1 MNPPAGT
8 GFPSTPT
15 PAALSGLMIADFSR
29 ILAGPLATMVLA
41 DLGAE
46 VIKIERPDGGDD
58 TRSWGPPYDNVGRAT
73 YFLSVNRNKTRETID
88 LRSAEGRARAQGIA
102 VEAGIVVENFRPGVM
117 SRLGLGYEELRAHRP
132 DLIYCSI
139 SAFGSGLGADLPGYD
154 LIVQAVGG
162 LMSITG
168 DPLGEPQKVGVA
180 VVDVMAGLYA
190 TVGILAAVRHRE
202 QTGQGQKVE
211 VNLLSALL
219 AGLVNQSSAYVAGGV
234 TAQRR
239 GNEHPSIAPYE
250 TLPTADGQL
259 AVAVGND
266 RQFAALCSVLGADE
280 LVSDPRFLTNT
291 SRVGN
296 RAALRRELS
305 GRLAERGRLSWAE
318 ALSAAG
324 VPAGPVNDIAG
335 AFALAESLGLSPTH
349 PLEGQQTVSSPIGLS
364 VTPVAYRL
372 APPPSGG
379 AL

>member
-1 MNPPAGT
+1 MNSPT
-8 GFPSTPT
+8 DTQIPSTRT
-15 PAALSGLMIADFSR
+15 PAALAGLKIADFSR

-58 TRSWGPPYDNVGRAT
+58 TRSWGPPHDQDGRAT
-73 YFLSVNRNKTRETID
+73 YFLSVNRNKTSETID
-88 LRSAEGRARAQGIA
+88 LRTSPGRTRAQEIA
-102 VEAGIVVENFRPGVM
+102 ADAGIVVENFRPGVM
-117 SRLGLGYEELRAHRP
+117 SRLGLGYEDLRELRP

-139 SAFGSGLGADLPGYD
+139 SAFGSDLGADLPGYD

-168 DPLGEPQKVGVA
+168 DALGEPQKVGVA

-202 QTGQGQKVE
+202 HTGQGQKVE

-219 AGLVNQSSAYVAGGV
+219 AGLVNQSSAFVAGGV
-234 TAQRR
+234 IAQRR

-266 RQFAALCSVLGADE
+266 RQFAALCSVLGAPE
-280 LVSDPRFLTNT
+280 LVTDPRFLTNT

-296 RAALRRELS
+296 RPALRDQLGR
-305 GRLAERGRLSWAE
+305 RLAAHGRHHWAKS
-318 ALSAAG
+318 LSAAG

-349 PLEGQQTVSSPIGLS
+349 PLQGQQTVSSPIGLS
-364 VTPVAYRL
+364 ATPVTYRL
-372 APPPSGG
+372 APPLGS
-379 AL
+379 